1 MTETWQI
8 HGRDVKETWQRLG
21 RDVTARDDREVVGMW
36 QSDRDV
42 AEHGRDVAETR
53 QRRDRDGVTDRTV
66 VTCSLGCFGEILE
79 DHFFQSTCHL

>member
-8 HGRDVKETWQRLG
+8 HGRDVTETWQRLG

-42 AEHGRDVAETR
+42 AERGRDVTETWQRPGRDVAET
-53 QRRDRDGVTDRTV
+53 
-66 VTCSLGCFGEILE
+66 
-79 DHFFQSTCHL
+79 